1 MNLRSDGQ
9 FDEALSNL
17 QRDSE
22 DLEFKAEDILTD
34 YKQMIKE
41 LSEAGQSAQ
50 DVQLKLDQFASSLE
64 SCENSVTA
72 SKVNN

>member
-1 MNLRSDGQ
+1 VNLRSDGQ

-64 SCENSVTA
+64 SCENSVKA

>member
-64 SCENSVTA
+64 SCENSVKA